1 MLLNAVVED
10 VRKLIHTHLRHSQ
23 IAFVFDPD
31 QALPPVRGMRDQ
43 LKQAILNLCLNAA
56 EAMLDGGQL
65 TVQTRGQPGSNEV
78 ALSIKD
84 TGVGIPPEDL
94 ANVFDPFFTT
104 KDSGTGLGLAITHD
118 IIERH
123 GGRIEVTSA
132 PGEGATFTVWLPVG
146 ESAIAPISPKPE

>member
-31 QALPPVRGMRDQ
+31 QTLPPVRGMRDQ

-123 GGRIEVTSA
+123 GGRIEVTSE
-132 PGEGATFTVWLPVG
+132 PGQGATFTVWLPVD